1 MEKRTLKQVILGA
14 TTSALLLGG
23 AYYWGYSQGNQTEA
37 KDSNIAYVDGHAA
50 KTGDHKAKTPDQVS
64 AEEGIDAEQIVV
76 KITDDGYV
84 TSHGDHYHYYNG
96 KVPFDAIISED
107 LVMKNPNY
115 RLDKKDIVNE
125 VKDGYIIKV
134 DGKYYLYLK
143 DPKKAVNVRT
153 KEEIAEQ
160 KKLHNV
166 KEKDGAEPM
175 SRSVK
180 QAMAQAKAQGR
191 YTTDDG
197 YVFTVGSIVSDTGD
211 AYICAHGDHFHYVPK
226 SDLSPAE
233 RAAAAAYWSAGSAG
247 GRGATTSHAPAFNG
261 AGPVQV
267 QEIKQTQQ
275 RPAASGQTGHQGDLQ
290 SMLDQLYAQPQS
302 QRHVEA
308 DGLVFDPAKVTK
320 KNAFGYV
327 MPHGDH
333 YHIIPANQLS
343 DLERRAADAYLNQP
357 DFTYQAGAKKA
368 KKDKASGQRLV
379 TKKVTPSSK
388 PADQAYTTDDG
399 YVFKVSDIIADEGD
413 VYVVPHG
420 DHFHAIPKA
429 DLSAKELAAAKRYWE
444 SQGQSKPASPAKRPQ
459 QSVTPRPQRKPQAPA
474 KKAQSKPSQKKE
486 EPKVQAPA
494 QKLGDLQLDQLL
506 DRLYALPQSQ
516 RHVEADGLVFDPA
529 KVTKKNAFGYVMP
542 HGDHYHIIP
551 ADQLSELE
559 QLAADRYLESGRSG
573 QDDKAK
579 QEPTK
584 KASEKP
590 NKQNGQAG
598 DQDKPAKDDPAK
610 KESEEDTGKK
620 DTENKGQAKKDQ
632 VRGKK
637 LPDWCLP
644 LSEFKGN
651 LQYADKEIEPGRFR
665 IPHHDHY
672 HYADRAFLSVWFDN
686 DQDKVDLAIK
696 TVRFLIAHPEY
707 RPAEK
712 DGWGADV
719 EGQQAAAKADQEK
732 TVRFNGQDYQAFG
745 KGLDGKPYTTDD
757 GYTFS
762 PASITEVTKDSV
774 IAKHGDHFHVFEFG
788 ELEQDELRQVEAWMK
803 EQGLKVEETAE
814 EGQGT
819 EASTSDEG
827 HEADPLAGY
836 QFQAEDVQS
845 RFGKGYIF
853 NVQGQNVY
861 MTKYDPASGRPKKAT
876 ELDADQVAAVE
887 AVLSQRQASQA
898 TSQKDP
904 ANKQAPEADQR
915 AGDQD
920 AGAQKAKAGQEAKPA
935 PAPSAE
941 QGQAALAPASD
952 EGAGA
957 VQAGPADQ
965 GEQLAKEEGAGLV
978 EQ

>member
-37 KDSNIAYVDGHAA
+37 KDSNIAYIDGQAA
-50 KTGDHKAKTPDQVS
+50 KTADHQEKTPDQVS

-107 LVMKNPNY
+107 LVMKDPNY
-115 RLDKKDIVNE
+115 RLNKKDIINE

-160 KKLHNV
+160 KKLHHV
-166 KEKDGAEPM
+166 KEDGAQPM
-175 SRSVK
+175 SQSTK
-180 QAMAQAKAQGR
+180 QALAQAKAQGR

-226 SDLSPAE
+226 ADLSPAE
-233 RAAAAAYWSAGSAG
+233 RAAAAAYLSGRPAG
-247 GRGATTSHAPAFNG
+247 GPSGNQQTQPHFNG
-261 AGPVQV
+261 TGPVQV
-267 QEIKQTQQ
+267 QTIKQIQQ
-275 RPAASGQTGHQGDLQ
+275 GPVSSGQGSGQAGSLQ
-290 SMLDQLYAQPQS
+290 AMLDQLYAQPKS

-308 DGLVFDPAKVTK
+308 DGLIFDPAKVTK
-320 KNAFGYV
+320 KNSFGYV

-333 YHIIPANQLS
+333 YHIIPADQLS
-343 DLERRAADAYLNQP
+343 DLERRAADAYLKAP
-357 DFTYQAGAKKA
+357 DFKYQAGSKQPAQPKESVAKPVAPGRALLPKKA
-368 KKDKASGQRLV
+368 A
-379 TKKVTPSSK
+379 PSPK

-399 YVFKVSDIIADEGD
+399 YVFKASDIIADEGD

-429 DLSAKELAAAKRYWE
+429 DLSAKELAAAKRYWQ
-444 SQGQSKPASPAKRPQ
+444 SQGQSQPVSPVKPAERPQ
-459 QSVTPRPQRKPQAPA
+459 QKPDRRPQAPA
-474 KKAQSKPSQKKE
+474 KDLPGLTEAKRPSLPTVESKPQASQDKLEDLSLKE
-486 EPKVQAPA
+486 
-494 QKLGDLQLDQLL
+494 LL
-506 DRLYALPQSQ
+506 DKLYVQPQSQ

-529 KVTKKNAFGYVMP
+529 KLTKKNSFGYVMP

-551 ADQLSELE
+551 ADQLSDLE
-559 QLAADRYLESGRSG
+559 RLAADRYLAEQKGAAKEES
-573 QDDKAK
+573 QQIA
-579 QEPTK
+579 
-584 KASEKP
+584 
-590 NKQNGQAG
+590 
-598 DQDKPAKDDPAK
+598 PAK
-610 KESEEDTGKK
+610 KDNQEDAAEKESEHK
-620 DTENKGQAKKDQ
+620 DP
-632 VRGKK
+632 VRGKE

-672 HYADRAFLSVWFDN
+672 HYADRAFLNVWFDN

-762 PASITEVTKDSV
+762 AASITEVTKDSV

-803 EQGLKVEETAE
+803 EHGLKVEETAKE
-814 EGQGT
+814 SPGK
-819 EASTSDEG
+819 SDETASD
-827 HEADPLAGY
+827 EELEEDPLAGY
-836 QFQAEDVQS
+836 HFHAEDVSS
-845 RFGKGYIF
+845 RFGQGYIF
-853 NVQGQNVY
+853 TIQGQNVY
-861 MTKYDPASGRPKKAT
+861 MTKYNPTSGRPKKSS
-876 ELDADQVAAVE
+876 ELTADQVAAVE
-887 AVLSQRQASQA
+887 AVLSQRQAEN
-898 TSQKDP
+898 QKASADKP
-904 ANKQAPEADQR
+904 AAETDQR
-915 AGDQD
+915 PDGQD
-920 AGAQKAKAGQEAKPA
+920 AVDQQAKAGQA
-935 PAPSAE
+935 PKLDLAASAD
-941 QGQAALAPASD
+941 QGQAEVSPASD

-957 VQAGPADQ
+957 VQASPADQ
-965 GEQLAKEEGAGLV
+965 GKPALQEEGAVPAGQ
-978 EQ
+978 EN